1 MIMYLQWAYIYL
13 SVISLRAI
21 LRNMGRF
28 HSFDHGQLTWTFKI
42 QNKLIVRLCKIK
54 ISHQST
60 KIIHHTLDISVY
72 KYFLVKKSLI
82 QMSYVGYTK
91 IRYNSRGLLIS
102 FKRRNIKKRVLL
114 ARQNRIIYLE
124 TLLHRKYM
132 QIPEL

>member
-1 MIMYLQWAYIYL
+1 MYLQWAYIYL

-82 QMSYVGYTK
+82 QMSYVGYTN
-91 IRYNSRGLLIS
+91 IRYKYFYWSCLVYLLKRSRNPPLYKAGDLPPPMRVRNSQS
-102 FKRRNIKKRVLL
+102 
-114 ARQNRIIYLE
+114 
-124 TLLHRKYM
+124 
-132 QIPEL
+132 

>member
-82 QMSYVGYTK
+82 QMSYVGYTN
-91 IRYNSRGLLIS
+91 IRYKYFYWPCLVYLGGAATHRSIKPATSPPMRVRNSQS
-102 FKRRNIKKRVLL
+102 
-114 ARQNRIIYLE
+114 
-124 TLLHRKYM
+124 
-132 QIPEL
+132 